1 LCPAR
6 RNFFGGTCFGF
17 LKKVMITEIDQKTPI
32 CYGNVKLRLRVACVF
47 KYFPVPSK
55 PLFYWLDGL
64 FLSLLCFCVLPCILT
79 VLVFVLVLGI
89 LGNEYLPY

>member
-1 LCPAR
+1 MKGGVKLNKLTSPSDLLR
-6 RNFFGGTCFGF
+6 HFGG
-17 LKKVMITEIDQKTPI
+17 I
-32 CYGNVKLRLRVACVF
+32 CYGNVKVGLRDVCVF

-64 FLSLLCFCVLPCILT
+64 FLSLLYSCVLSCVLA

-89 LGNEYLPY
+89 LMNLVLSRFIMLLL